1 MRFTTIRRA
10 ALAGAATVALASG
23 AALAAAPAGA
33 ATAHAARP
41 AAVSGTVT
49 STDIAGWQTTR
60 WLRYNQVTVT
70 LPSTSRCQ
78 EMAGVSPDGFGF
90 AVTLGPAEESNA
102 GVPLTDG
109 QASTVG
115 VSMVPTSAG
124 CGLISPSFA
133 SNLSGSTVAEPFAGD
148 LALNPGDSVTMSLFY
163 SQGGHFTS
171 AVVTDSTD
179 GTSSHGSFDG
189 TATYQSGSATGG
201 FGPTTATA
209 NSFKLWTPKNNM
221 VTTYT
226 GKHAT
231 MGGIGSNDRIVM
243 TSNGFASG
251 ATLAF
256 PTSLW
261 DLGANFSVKVQ

>member
-10 ALAGAATVALASG
+10 AVAAAAATSLATG
-23 AALAAAPAGA
+23 IALAAAPAGA
-33 ATAHAARP
+33 ATAHTARP
-41 AAVSGTVT
+41 AAVVGSLT
-49 STDIAGWQTTR
+49 SSDISGWQTTR

-70 LPSTSRCQ
+70 LPSMSRCQ
-78 EMAGVSPDGFGF
+78 EMAGVSPAGFGF
-90 AVTLGPAEESNA
+90 AITLGPAEESNA
-102 GVPLTDG
+102 GVPLSDG

-115 VSMVPTSAG
+115 VSMVPSSTG

-133 SNLSGSTVAEPFAGD
+133 SNLSGTTVAEPFAGD

-171 AVVTDSTD
+171 AVVTDTTS

-189 TATYQSGSATGG
+189 AATYKSGSATGG
-201 FGPTTATA
+201 FGPTTPTA
-209 NSFKLWTPKNNM
+209 NSFKLWTPKNNV

-226 GKHAT
+226 GHHAT

-243 TSNGFASG
+243 TSNGFPSG